1 MGSPSLKPLSGRSS
15 GHSMNYLVALRVKA
29 PGCPHLLVGEGRAA
43 GPDEGGTLHYLGGVY
58 NISNI
63 VSKS

>member
-1 MGSPSLKPLSGRSS
+1 
-15 GHSMNYLVALRVKA
+15 MNYLVALRVKA
-29 PGCPHLLVGEGRAA
+29 PGCPHLFVGEGRAA
-43 GPDEGGTLHYLGGVY
+43 GPDEGGTLHYLGRVY